1 MKLTPALENEK
12 LRQDRSS
19 WNKIYLHKEGKFF
32 RAYDW
37 SAWLIKKFVCTEEL
51 QKERGDVKMLT
62 ANRYITKKGEYVS
75 VGFPLESLSKYMPSF
90 ESVDFESI
98 DDYAQFDVQMECDE
112 NVTYEELVA
121 LFEEWKNSL
130 PEKDTKHAEKKPT
143 DRSVPFID
151 TMNGRMGIFQIVSQ
165 ILSYPL
171 SQKTPVD
178 NAEFIL
184 MLQRQLSMLL

>member
-1 MKLTPALENEK
+1 MKLTPALEYEK
-12 LRQDRSS
+12 LRKEKGS

-32 RAYDW
+32 RAYEW
-37 SAWLIKKFVCTEEL
+37 SAWLIKKFVCTEEF
-51 QKERGDVKMLT
+51 QKERGDIKMLT

-90 ESVDFESI
+90 ENVDFETI
-98 DDYAQFDVQMECDE
+98 DDYAQFDVPVEYNE
-112 NVTYEELVA
+112 NMTYEELVE

-130 PEKDTKHAEKKPT
+130 PEKDTKHTDKKTT
-143 DRSVPFID
+143 DRSVPFVD
-151 TMNGRMGIFQIVSQ
+151 TTNGRMGMFQIVSQ

-171 SQKTPVD
+171 SSKTPIE
-178 NAEFIL
+178 NAEFIS